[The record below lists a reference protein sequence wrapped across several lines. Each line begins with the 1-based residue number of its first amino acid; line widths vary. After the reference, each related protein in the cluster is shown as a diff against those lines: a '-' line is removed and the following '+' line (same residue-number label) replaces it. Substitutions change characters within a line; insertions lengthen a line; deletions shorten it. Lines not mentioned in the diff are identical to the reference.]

1 MNPSLILDGVVALLL
16 VATIIY
22 AFILNRRLNAWR
34 RDKSELE
41 ALINRFNS
49 AAERA
54 EAGIAALKTASE
66 QTGQSLSAAIT
77 KGQALRDDFSYLIDR
92 AEPLA
97 DRMAARV
104 REHRQ
109 FDNVPPPRPAPVPP
123 PKPAAAAPE
132 AARSSTERD
141 LLKALSAL
149 R

>member
-1 MNPSLILDGVVALLL
+1 MNPSMILEGIVAVLLI
-16 VATIIY
+16 ATIIY

-34 RDKSELE
+34 RDKGELV
-41 ALINRFNS
+41 ALIGRFNN

-66 QTGQSLSAAIT
+66 QTGQSLSAAIA
-77 KGQALRDDFSYLIDR
+77 KGQSLRDDFAYLIDR

-104 REHRQ
+104 REHR
-109 FDNVPPPRPAPVPP
+109 DLDRPAPSRAPAPP
-123 PKPAAAAPE
+123 PKPAAVAPE
-132 AARSSTERD
+132 AGRSSAERD

>member
-1 MNPSLILDGVVALLL
+1 MNPSMILEAVVAVLL

-22 AFILNRRLNAWR
+22 AFILNRRLNSWR
-34 RDKSELE
+34 RDKGELV
-41 ALINRFNS
+41 ALIGRFNN

-54 EAGIAALKTASE
+54 EAGIAALKAASE
-66 QTGQSLSAAIT
+66 NTGQSLSAAIT
-77 KGQALRDDFSYLIDR
+77 KGQSLRDDFAYLIER

-104 REHRQ
+104 REHR
-109 FDNVPPPRPAPVPP
+109 DLDRGVPPRAPAAPPPVP
-123 PKPAAAAPE
+123 AAPE
-132 AARSSTERD
+132 SGRSSAERD

>member
-1 MNPSLILDGVVALLL
+1 MNPSMILEGIVAILLIV
-16 VATIIY
+16 TIVY

-34 RDKSELE
+34 RDKGELV
-41 ALINRFNS
+41 ALIGRFNN

-54 EAGIAALKTASE
+54 EAGIAALKAASE
-66 QTGQSLSAAIT
+66 QTGQSLSAAIS
-77 KGQALRDDFSYLIDR
+77 KGQSLRDDFAYLIER

-104 REHRQ
+104 REHR
-109 FDNVPPPRPAPVPP
+109 DLDRPAPPRAPVP
-123 PKPAAAAPE
+123 PKPAAAATE
-132 AARSSTERD
+132 AGRSATERD

>member
-1 MNPSLILDGVVALLL
+1 MTLTPSLILEGLVAALL
-16 VATIIY
+16 VATIVY
-22 AFILNRRLNAWR
+22 AVILNRRLNAWR

-41 ALINRFNS
+41 ALIGRFNA

-54 EAGIAALKTASE
+54 EAGIAALKVASE
-66 QTGQSLSAAIT
+66 QTGQALSAAIT
-77 KGQALRDDFSYLIDR
+77 KGQSLRDDFAYLIDR

-104 REHRQ
+104 REHRAL
-109 FDNVPPPRPAPVPP
+109 DTPAPPPTRPAVP
-123 PKPAAAAPE
+123 PKPATPEPGRSAA
-132 AARSSTERD
+132 ERD

>member
-1 MNPSLILDGVVALLL
+1 MNPSMILEGIVAVLLI
-16 VATIIY
+16 ATIVY

-34 RDKSELE
+34 RDKGELV
-41 ALINRFNS
+41 ALIGRFNN

-66 QTGQSLSAAIT
+66 QTGQSLSAAIA
-77 KGQALRDDFSYLIDR
+77 KGQSLRDDFAYLIER

-104 REHRQ
+104 REHR
-109 FDNVPPPRPAPVPP
+109 DLVRPEPVRAPAPAPAKPAPV
-123 PKPAAAAPE
+123 AAE
-132 AARSSTERD
+132 AGRSSAERD

>member
-1 MNPSLILDGVVALLL
+1 MNPSLILESIVAVLL

-34 RDKSELE
+34 RDKGELE
-41 ALINRFNS
+41 ALIGRFNG
-49 AAERA
+49 AAARA

-77 KGQALRDDFSYLIDR
+77 KGQSLRDDFAYLIER

-104 REHRQ
+104 REHRHLDTPAPQ
-109 FDNVPPPRPAPVPP
+109 PRAPMPAAPAPVPEGNRS
-123 PKPAAAAPE
+123 AA
-132 AARSSTERD
+132 ERD

>member
-1 MNPSLILDGVVALLL
+1 MNPSMILEVIVAVLL
-16 VATIIY
+16 VATIVY

-34 RDKSELE
+34 RDKGELV
-41 ALINRFNS
+41 ALIGRFNN

-66 QTGQSLSAAIT
+66 QTGQSLSAAIA
-77 KGQALRDDFSYLIDR
+77 KGQSLRDDFAYLIER

-104 REHRQ
+104 REHR
-109 FDNVPPPRPAPVPP
+109 DLDRPAPSRAPAP

-132 AARSSTERD
+132 AGGRSSAERD

>member
-1 MNPSLILDGVVALLL
+1 MNPSMILEAVVAILL

-34 RDKSELE
+34 RDKGELM
-41 ALINRFNS
+41 ALIERFNN

-54 EAGIAALKTASE
+54 EAGIAALKSASE
-66 QTGQSLSAAIT
+66 HTGQSLSAAIA
-77 KGQALRDDFSYLIDR
+77 KGQSLRDDFAYLIDR

-97 DRMAARV
+97 DRMSARV
-104 REHRQ
+104 REHREL
-109 FDNVPPPRPAPVPP
+109 DRGVPPRAPAPPP
-123 PKPAAAAPE
+123 PPPVAAE
-132 AARSSTERD
+132 KGRSSAERD

>member
-1 MNPSLILDGVVALLL
+1 MNPSLILEGLVAVLL

-54 EAGIAALKTASE
+54 EAGIAALKIASE

-77 KGQALRDDFSYLIDR
+77 KGQALRDDFSYLIER

-109 FDNVPPPRPAPVPP
+109 FDNAPAPRPAPVPP
-123 PKPAAAAPE
+123 PKPAAPAPE
-132 AARSSTERD
+132 AGRSSTERD

>member
-1 MNPSLILDGVVALLL
+1 MNPSMILEGVVAVLLIT
-16 VATIIY
+16 TIVY

-34 RDKSELE
+34 RDKGELV
-41 ALINRFNS
+41 ALIGRFNN

-54 EAGIAALKTASE
+54 EAGIAALKAASE
-66 QTGQSLSAAIT
+66 QTGQSLSAAIS
-77 KGQALRDDFSYLIDR
+77 KGQALRDDFAYLIDR

-104 REHRQ
+104 REHR
-109 FDNVPPPRPAPVPP
+109 DLDRPAVPRAPAPPRPA
-123 PKPAAAAPE
+123 AAPTE
-132 AARSSTERD
+132 SGGRSSAERD